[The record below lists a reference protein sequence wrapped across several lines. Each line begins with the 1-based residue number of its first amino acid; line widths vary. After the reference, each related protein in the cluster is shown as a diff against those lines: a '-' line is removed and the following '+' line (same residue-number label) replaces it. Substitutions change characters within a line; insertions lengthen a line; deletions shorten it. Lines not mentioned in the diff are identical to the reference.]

1 MGHSELESGLERR
14 EARAFERALETA
26 VGLIQAGE
34 GHGGVDWAGLV
45 GRREPGGVALCFGG
59 GIIVINM
66 SCEEREQQGSPATSR
81 FLAGSQGRM
90 RSSQKRIWFAVDVR

>member
-45 GRREPGGVALCFGG
+45 GRRDRGTNEK
-59 GIIVINM
+59 M
-66 SCEEREQQGSPATSR
+66 
-81 FLAGSQGRM
+81 
-90 RSSQKRIWFAVDVR
+90 